1 MDNFHSLLSRQL
13 EQRIGNDTLISDT
26 WRTFLGTVNQAYI
39 EFDTDRCLLESA
51 LEISSQE
58 LFQAN
63 EELREILHALPDRL
77 FRIDANSRIIDLARE
92 GLALFPLPVLTLHD
106 KSPAGSPPSPARY
119 IWDAI
124 EKVRKT
130 KEMVSFEYKDEASG
144 QEQFFEARLVPS
156 VPDDIIVI
164 IRDITVRKQAENALL
179 VSEKAAKLAQ
189 ADLLRTK
196 HELEAEREKLQH
208 LATRDSLTGIWNRRA
223 IFERLSLEL
232 ARAEHDGYPLV
243 VIMLDIDGFKKINDL
258 YGHPVGDTVLQET
271 TRRLA
276 SCIRPSDEVGRYGG
290 EEFLIVLPGC
300 DGYVAHDR
308 AEQLRNAIASEAI
321 HLPAA
326 DLHVTCSFGV
336 SWTPEGIYDSDQL
349 ICEADAALYR
359 AKQAGRNRVEVMQ
372 SGVAVSSTEE
382 TLDFSTLVT
391 S

>member
-13 EQRIGNDTLISDT
+13 EKHIGNDALISDT
-26 WRTFLGTVNQAYI
+26 WQTFLGTINQAYI

-51 LEISSQE
+51 LEVSSRE

-77 FRIDANSRIIDLARE
+77 FRIDANSRIIDLTRE
-92 GLALFPLPVLTLHD
+92 GLALFPLPVLTLND

-164 IRDITVRKQAENALL
+164 IRDITVRKQAENALR
-179 VSEKAAKLAQ
+179 VSEKAAKLSQ

-223 IFERLSLEL
+223 ILLCACL
-232 ARAEHDGYPLV
+232 L
-243 VIMLDIDGFKKINDL
+243 
-258 YGHPVGDTVLQET
+258 
-271 TRRLA
+271 
-276 SCIRPSDEVGRYGG
+276 
-290 EEFLIVLPGC
+290 
-300 DGYVAHDR
+300 
-308 AEQLRNAIASEAI
+308 
-321 HLPAA
+321 
-326 DLHVTCSFGV
+326 
-336 SWTPEGIYDSDQL
+336 
-349 ICEADAALYR
+349 
-359 AKQAGRNRVEVMQ
+359 
-372 SGVAVSSTEE
+372 
-382 TLDFSTLVT
+382 
-391 S
+391 